1 MIGTE
6 AIIVY
11 SIQELIEMEKKEIGN
26 WKLWFHHSKSY
37 LLTPAFFILMSC
49 SSVAQKNSGNTK
61 AYHEDLAKLRP
72 KAEFP
77 DDVKPK
83 DTIKEVPLQAV
94 APTKNINAQVDIVLD
109 SIDRFNL
116 TRKFI
121 DGYSIQIYSG
131 QKKDDAMNVIKK
143 MKEEVPGLNANPIR
157 YEQPK
162 FKVTVGKYFTRLEAQ
177 SDLLLL
183 RRTFAAASLIPEK
196 IPLK

>member
-1 MIGTE
+1 MMKKNVE
-6 AIIVY
+6 FRMPNVEWVAI
-11 SIQELIEMEKKEIGN
+11 
-26 WKLWFHHSKSY
+26 HSKFLILHSTF
-37 LLTPAFFILMSC
+37 LLLMSC
-49 SSVAQKNSGNTK
+49 SSVAQKNSGNSK
-61 AYHEDLAKLRP
+61 PYHEDLAKLRP

-77 DDVKPK
+77 AEIKTK
-83 DTIKEVPLQAV
+83 DTIKEIPLVAV
-94 APTKNINAQVDIVLD
+94 TPTKNINAKVDIVLD

-131 QKKDDAMNVIKK
+131 QKKDDAMNAIKK
-143 MKEEVPGLNANPIR
+143 MKEEVPELNANPIR

-177 SDLLLL
+177 SDLLVL
-183 RRTFAAASLIPEK
+183 RRKFAAASLVPEK